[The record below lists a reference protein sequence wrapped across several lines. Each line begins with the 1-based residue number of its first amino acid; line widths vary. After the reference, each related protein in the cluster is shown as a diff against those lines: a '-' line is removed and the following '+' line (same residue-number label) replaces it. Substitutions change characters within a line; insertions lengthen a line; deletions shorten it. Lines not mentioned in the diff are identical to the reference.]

1 LYNTSNNSLNH
12 PSPSTK
18 ALLNQRS
25 NVMKKV
31 TAIALIALCLLA
43 SNLAFASSSKVD
55 GKGQSTSSD
64 YNKRPRFQR

>member
-1 LYNTSNNSLNH
+1 
-12 PSPSTK
+12 
-18 ALLNQRS
+18 
-25 NVMKKV
+25 MKKV